1 MKKLLVCIAVLVL
14 GISFNANAQAF
25 SKGYR
30 YHSLGFGGSQ
40 FIHLGYYDGY
50 YNYYNNNGIY
60 SRGWLAPTT
69 AQFNYQLE
77 FPVHDYVGVGLTT
90 GVGFGGG
97 GFATYYNSEIAI
109 PVGAI
114 GNFHFYQ
121 LIDDKVSK
129 DIHGDKLDIYAGVNI
144 GSGVAFLNGPYD
156 NDVVVLVFGGFQT
169 GARYFF
175 TDRFAVNLE
184 VGYGKSFINAGI
196 VLKSG
201 GGK

>member
-1 MKKLLVCIAVLVL
+1 MKKLFVCIAVLVL

-40 FIHLGYYDGY
+40 FIHLGYYD
-50 YNYYNNNGIY
+50 NYYYGYGVYDRSWY
-60 SRGWLAPTT
+60 SPVT

-77 FPVHDYVGVGLTT
+77 FPVHDYVGIGLTT

-97 GFATYYNSEIAI
+97 GPYYYNAEIAI
-109 PVGAI
+109 PFGAI

-129 DIHGDKLDIYAGVNI
+129 DIHADKLDIYAGVNL
-144 GSGVAFLNGPYD
+144 GSGVAFLTGPND
-156 NDVVVLVFGGFQT
+156 NDLNVLLFGGFQT

-175 TDRFAVNLE
+175 TERFAVNLE
-184 VGYGKSFINAGI
+184 LGYGKSFVNAGI